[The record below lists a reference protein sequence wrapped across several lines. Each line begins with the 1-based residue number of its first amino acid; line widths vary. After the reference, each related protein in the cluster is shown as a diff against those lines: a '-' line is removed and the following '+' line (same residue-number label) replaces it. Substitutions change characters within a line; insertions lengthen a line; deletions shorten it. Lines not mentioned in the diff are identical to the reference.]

1 MNTDNLTDRE
11 IAQYLKDCVEDD
23 DFHHFHTAA
32 MAVVRDPDLKL
43 VQLLDRVE
51 SWMVEDEDVTREEYD
66 RLHKFRG
73 DLSDLM
79 DAEIEDLKEK
89 LREVRD

>member
-23 DFHHFHTAA
+23 DFHAFHTAA

-66 RLHKFRG
+66 RLHKFRD
-73 DLSDLM
+73 DLSDLV
-79 DAEIEDLKEK
+79 DAEIKDLKEK